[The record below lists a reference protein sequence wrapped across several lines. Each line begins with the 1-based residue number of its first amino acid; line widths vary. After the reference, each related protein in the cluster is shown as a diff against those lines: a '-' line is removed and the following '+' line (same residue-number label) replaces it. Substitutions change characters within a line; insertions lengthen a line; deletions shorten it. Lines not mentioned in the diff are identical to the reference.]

1 MADKVSS
8 HRRIVMEP
16 NVMAVNEG
24 GSSNWQEALPIQET
38 KAEND
43 CSGDLVVNGE
53 TSNFSSVVTGEPVN
67 QSTANPAV
75 LEAHAEAV
83 VEQTLGINNVNE
95 QMWSAP
101 EEDVDVVSLDT
112 MTPATSSDHRQIHED
127 NTNEPSSSEHHF
139 SNLDNMTGPL
149 TDQFRSYMTHLTDLS
164 PESSESSRE
173 SSVIDMCSTSEDSDG
188 DEFKFHNRNC
198 PQTETSEGITHL
210 GQNIVHLQDF
220 GHGSYRHVRNAW
232 GSNSH
237 DSSPNTSEDVDPYS
251 LFNLPKPSKSR
262 TEINGHV
269 HRHYSGGMKGEK
281 CKKCNGSCKHTSSSS
296 LASETSQAQPISLRI
311 SPVQTASSF
320 SDIEN
325 SPNSK
330 SKSAP
335 SKEASK
341 REIEKMETNVDS
353 GSETESDVDVM
364 TIQSVEYPQDS
375 HVIGAGGGVS
385 HIDIVT
391 IPKSVKLET
400 SAKLNLSNSVPRN
413 SHNYGRSRTYNSPR
427 FDLTSSENRVL
438 LMESDV
444 TIHNSPVM
452 GLQCNQF
459 CTDNREV
466 RDLEFGDHC
475 SNLADGSIDLTNYSD
490 RDDPT
495 GFLRYHGQGEE
506 TRTSPVLPDVSINST
521 SDDSDVEV
529 VHIERSRPRR
539 RQDSCRATVVVD
551 LTESDEDS
559 SIQKSSTPVSTATPD
574 LSSSGQITNVV
585 LTEHE
590 RNHESQSAPTSPC
603 SSSGHHMPHH
613 HHHHLH
619 PPPAHLHGF
628 MNGSRPQPAHT
639 CRMPSRGPLGDSSS
653 CGRHKNAPHHQ
664 HVTSGSC
671 MERSG
676 ASCSPPGHCHL
687 HMPAPHAHVHAPTH
701 ASHRLGAHGN
711 CPVSCGHVPHSHMHQ
726 LPAHHP
732 PRAHIHHHHYHPAP
746 FHLPPTIPFL
756 GMQAPQLLP
765 QQQVADPQRGF
776 LDNPTVFIP
785 HHRYGP
791 LPTVPSIM
799 PVPPPAMF
807 DSRSGSTPHPNSTT
821 SNHNAPHAHSNSS
834 QQPNSCAE
842 EPLSSCQ
849 IANGN
854 QGLQQPPLSGTP
866 QPPQHQHLHHH
877 LHHYHH
883 SSTRPHPLQVPGM
896 HYGLQVMRPFP
907 DVPPVPDFPPYPPFP
922 YVPNIPRNLQM
933 RLQLGRMMF
942 NPHRPPSYEEL
953 LSLEERLGNVN
964 HGASQATIEQNT
976 LPYKYQKM
984 KRCSE
989 SDDDCLEKCT
999 ICLSEFEDGEDVR
1012 RLPCMHLFH
1021 IECVDQW
1028 LTTNK
1033 KCPICRVDIE
1043 AGAKDRTGIEGL

>member
-1 MADKVSS
+1 
-8 HRRIVMEP
+8 MEP
-16 NVMAVNEG
+16 SVMAVNED
-24 GSSNWQEALPIQET
+24 GSSNWQETLPIRET
-38 KAEND
+38 KAENE

-53 TSNFSSVVTGEPVN
+53 TNSFSAVVAGEPGN
-67 QSTANPAV
+67 QSAANPAV

-83 VEQTLGINNVNE
+83 VEQTLGINNLNE

-112 MTPATSSDHRQIHED
+112 MAPSTLSDHRQSCED
-127 NTNEPSSSEHHF
+127 STSEKSTSEHHF
-139 SNLDNMTGPL
+139 SNHDNMTGPL
-149 TDQFRSYMTHLTDLS
+149 ADQFRSYMTHLSDLS
-164 PESSESSRE
+164 TESAESSGE
-173 SSVIDMCSTSEDSDG
+173 SSVIDMCSTSDDSDG
-188 DEFKFHNRNC
+188 DEFNFHC
-198 PQTETSEGITHL
+198 SQTDTLEGVTDF
-210 GQNIVHLQDF
+210 GQNIVQIQDF

-237 DSSPNTSEDVDPYS
+237 DSSPNTSEDMDPYS
-251 LFNLPKPSKSR
+251 LFNLPKPSKSK
-262 TEINGHV
+262 TEVSTRVN
-269 HRHYSGGMKGEK
+269 RHYSGGMKGEK

-296 LASETSQAQPISLRI
+296 LSSETSQAQPRNLRI
-311 SPVQTASSF
+311 SPVQTASAF
-320 SDIEN
+320 SNIEN
-325 SPNSK
+325 NPNSK
-330 SKSAP
+330 PKSAQ
-335 SKEASK
+335 SNEASK
-341 REIEKMETNVDS
+341 RAIERMETNVDS

-364 TIQSVEYPQDS
+364 TIQSFECPQNSND
-375 HVIGAGGGVS
+375 VIGAGNGAS
-385 HIDIVT
+385 HIIT
-391 IPKSVKLET
+391 RPKSIKLET
-400 SAKLNLSNSVPRN
+400 ATKLNLSNSMPRN
-413 SHNYGRSRTYNSPR
+413 SLNYGRSRIYNSPR
-427 FDLTSSENRVL
+427 FDFPTSENRLL

-444 TIHNSPVM
+444 TIQDSPVR

-459 CTDNREV
+459 CSDNTEG
-466 RDLEFGDHC
+466 RDSEFGDHC
-475 SNLADGSIDLTNYSD
+475 SHLADGSIDLTNYSD

-506 TRTSPVLPDVSINST
+506 ARASPVLPDVSINST

-551 LTESDEDS
+551 LTESDEDNN
-559 SIQKSSTPVSTATPD
+559 IQKSSTSVSSTTPD
-574 LSSSGQITNVV
+574 SSSSDQITNVV
-585 LTEHE
+585 LTECE
-590 RNHESQSAPTSPC
+590 RERESQSAPTSPC

-613 HHHHLH
+613 HHHHHLH
-619 PPPAHLHGF
+619 PPPAHLHGL

-639 CRMPSRGPLGDSSS
+639 CRIPSRGPLVDSSS

-676 ASCSPPGHCHL
+676 ARCSPLHEPGHCHL

-711 CPVSCGHVPHSHMHQ
+711 CTVSCGHVPHSHMHQ

-746 FHLPPTIPFL
+746 FHLPPTIPFP

-791 LPTVPSIM
+791 LPTAHSIM

-807 DSRSGSTPHPNSTT
+807 DSRSGSTPHLNGTT
-821 SNHNAPHAHSNSS
+821 SNHNVPNAHGNNG
-834 QQPNSCAE
+834 QQQNSCAE

-849 IANGN
+849 MVNGN
-854 QGLQQPPLSGTP
+854 HGMQQPPLSGTP

-883 SSTRPHPLQVPGM
+883 PPTRLHPLPVPGM
-896 HYGLQVMRPFP
+896 HYGLPVM
-907 DVPPVPDFPPYPPFP
+907 
-922 YVPNIPRNLQM
+922 
-933 RLQLGRMMF
+933 
-942 NPHRPPSYEEL
+942 EL

-1043 AGAKDRTGIEGL
+1043 AGAKDRTGIDGL